1 MPCVWKLISFM
12 SAFLQ
17 DNLLP
22 SKPSILPPSIFNA
35 SFHFVRSICMSA
47 EVSLAVMFRF
57 LSPSN
62 LALTLPES
70 FKSNS
75 VLRHVAYTFMSL
87 STFVKSS
94 KSGIRASG
102 AFAQP
107 INSLFASTGSSAGN
121 LPIPDP
127 SDHPLNVIA

>member
-1 MPCVWKLISFM
+1 
-12 SAFLQ
+12 
-17 DNLLP
+17 
-22 SKPSILPPSIFNA
+22 
-35 SFHFVRSICMSA
+35 MSA

-62 LALTLPES
+62 LALTLPEA

-75 VLRHVAYTFMSL
+75 VFLHVAYTFISFF
-87 STFVKSS
+87 TFVKSS
-94 KSGIRASG
+94 KSGIEASTV
-102 AFAQP
+102 FAQP
-107 INSLFASTGSSAGN
+107 MNTPFASAGFSAGN